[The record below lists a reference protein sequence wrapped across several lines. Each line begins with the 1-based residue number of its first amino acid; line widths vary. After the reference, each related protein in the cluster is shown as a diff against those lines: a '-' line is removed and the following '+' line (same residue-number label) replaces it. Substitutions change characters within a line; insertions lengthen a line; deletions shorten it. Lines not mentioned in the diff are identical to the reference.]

1 MGQGIESLF
10 FGLIMSVG
18 DDLETVL
25 APCRSSW
32 LRRVWRYGPIVVWI
46 ALIFWASTDQFSSEH
61 TGGIIRPWI
70 EWLFPGMSPDG
81 VEKLHDVIRKA
92 AHVTEYAIFALLV
105 ARALIGSSLALFSRG
120 WLAIS
125 LLLLAAVAA
134 TDEYHQSFVPS
145 RTAAIADVFI
155 DMSGGLVA
163 LAILAVWRLAR
174 RNRSTQRK
182 SS

>member
-1 MGQGIESLF
+1 
-10 FGLIMSVG
+10 MSVG

-25 APCRSSW
+25 APRRSSW
-32 LRRVWRYGPIVVWI
+32 PRRLWRYGPIAVWI

-70 EWLFPGMSPDG
+70 EWLFPGMSPAS
-81 VEKLHDVIRKA
+81 VETLHGVIRKA

-125 LLLLAAVAA
+125 LALLAAVAA
-134 TDEYHQSFVPS
+134 ADEYHQSFVPS
-145 RTAAIADVFI
+145 RTAAIMDVLI

-163 LAILAVWRLAR
+163 LAILALWRLAR
-174 RNRSTQRK
+174 GRRRNWEPDA
-182 SS
+182 